1 MNAKVLAI
9 VAVAVVVVA
18 AAGAGAFFLLKNKDK
33 EPDADYTLLDSNDNI
48 KVGMTIVTDT
58 DAESMTSH
66 AKYVVNAVAN
76 GKVTYSM
83 KSETSG
89 DTVLATFADFM
100 PTGFLTEF
108 PFDYTDSSDI
118 PSGVTVTHN
127 GNVYTIDGS
136 FKENNPPMVVE
147 YTFDDLEI
155 NYNGTAVTA
164 VDGKMKA
171 VSTFGG
177 TVEKADYKFVTK
189 DGVLGGTTNEEFENP
204 SVQVAIADFYSDVL
218 MTYNADTYAPATI
231 TSAAGTYGGVDVTV
245 YTINGTDADGD
256 TYENVNISVY
266 KGFMLH
272 GEGKMNGEK
281 ASQTTKIYIA

>member
-1 MNAKVLAI
+1 MNGKVLAI

-18 AAGAGAFFLLKNKDK
+18 AAGAGAFFLLKDKDK

-108 PFDYTDSSDI
+108 PFDYTD
-118 PSGVTVTHN
+118 PNEVPEGVTVTPD
-127 GNVYTIDGS
+127 GNLYTINGS
-136 FKENNPPMVVE
+136 FKQNDPPIVVDF
-147 YTFDDLEI
+147 TFDDLKI
-155 NYNGTAVTA
+155 NYNGTAVTS

-177 TVEKADYKFVTK
+177 TVETGEYNFKTK

-204 SVQVAIADFYSDVL
+204 SREVAIASFYDDVL
-218 MTYNADTYAPATI
+218 MTYNAATYAPATI

-272 GEGKMNGEK
+272 GEGKINGEN
-281 ASQTTKIYIA
+281 ATQTTKIYIA